1 MRPACCMLVWYV
13 LYVSFKQSG
22 HFNLVFFWST
32 TVHLCRLFMLL
43 LLTNSLYVFAILGR
57 GLAVTYKWL
66 LCFCNSFSHPNL
78 LFWSSRFALAKD
90 NSSLCSKATMIW
102 GIVER
107 LFAVGGCCSLLCPTA
122 TTFKMSQWLDTVNQ
136 LSMWPSGDAAT
147 VLNNSYRFLLLV
159 AGANSRHTVC
169 QKQGYQF
176 HLWSCIESKV
186 PPAVPWLCIKSR
198 VVTVILWLCIKK

>member
-1 MRPACCMLVWYV
+1 MLV
-13 LYVSFKQSG
+13 S
-22 HFNLVFFWST
+22 
-32 TVHLCRLFMLL
+32 
-43 LLTNSLYVFAILGR
+43 NSLVILTWCFSEVLLFISAPWPSEAYKLQAKNRFLCQLNSFYVFGIFGR

-136 LSMWPSGDAAT
+136 L
-147 VLNNSYRFLLLV
+147 LLLLPIWW
-159 AGANSRHTVC
+159 C
-169 QKQGYQF
+169 CYC
-176 HLWSCIESKV
+176 LE
-186 PPAVPWLCIKSR
+186 
-198 VVTVILWLCIKK
+198 